1 MQSNIKY
8 FTDLL
13 AWQKN
18 HNLVL
23 EVYQLTKKFPKDELF
38 GLTSQI
44 RRAVVSI
51 TSNIA
56 EGFGRYYFNEKI
68 RFYRIAKGSATEV
81 QNQLIIAKD
90 LKYITEEEFNKIKV
104 ISFEGYKLTCGIIHA
119 IEKAKET
126 Y

>member
-1 MQSNIKY
+1 MNTQIKH
-8 FTDLL
+8 FTDLF

-18 HNLVL
+18 HFLVL
-23 EVYQLTKKFPKDELF
+23 EIYKLTKKFFKDELF

-56 EGFGRYYFNEKI
+56 EGYGRFHFKDI
-68 RFYRIAKGSATEV
+68 IKFYTIARGSSTEV
-81 QNQLIIAKD
+81 RNHLIIAKD
-90 LKYITEEEFNKIKV
+90 LGYITEEEFNKIKV
-104 ISFEGYKLTCGIIHA
+104 ISFEGYKLICGIIQST
-119 IEKAKET
+119 EKAKFN

>member
-1 MQSNIKY
+1 MQSNIKH

-18 HNLVL
+18 HDLVL

-90 LKYITEEEFNKIKV
+90 LKYITIEEFNKIKV
-104 ISFEGYKLTCGIIHA
+104 VSFEGYKLTCGIIQA
-119 IEKAKET
+119 IEKAKKIC
-126 Y
+126 